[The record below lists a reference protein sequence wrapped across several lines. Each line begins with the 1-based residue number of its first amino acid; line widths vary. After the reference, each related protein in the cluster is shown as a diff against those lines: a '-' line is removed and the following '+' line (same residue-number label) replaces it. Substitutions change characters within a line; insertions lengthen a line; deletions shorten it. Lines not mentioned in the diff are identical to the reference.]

1 MWLATQK
8 NITHKRN
15 VIGHEYTSDD
25 NKCCLCQDTVM
36 ETNKHFIVVCEYVLE
51 LRDALLSLLNIN
63 LFVWSG
69 ATTNEECAS
78 KQLHRKIISLL

>member
-1 MWLATQK
+1 MVSNTK

-25 NKCCLCQDTVM
+25 NKCCLCQDTVI
-36 ETNKHFIVVCEYVLE
+36 ETNKHFIVDCEYVLE
-51 LRDALLSLLNIN
+51 VRDALVSLLNIN
-63 LFVWSG
+63 LSVWSG